1 MSARASRPRPL
12 VLVVDDGKL
21 HVTLLR
27 LALMQR
33 GYAVIVVHS
42 PEGARTMA
50 REKSVD
56 AVLVTL
62 ELSAAADIVRELGEA
77 RPQVAIA
84 FAPPGEDGAARA
96 LAAGFDI
103 ALARP
108 IDFAELDASLRELLK
123 KRASGTRARVSSS
136 ASRARRISPGR

>member
-1 MSARASRPRPL
+1 MSARASCPRPL

-42 PEGARTMA
+42 TEGARTMV

-108 IDFAELDASLRELLK
+108 SDFAELDTSLRELLK
-123 KRASGTRARVSSS
+123 KRASGTRARVS
-136 ASRARRISPGR
+136 AGAARARRMSPGR